1 MVSTIRVL
9 FSGVWMGLGAHPT
22 LSFIVKPENMFT
34 VRQETNTHRR
44 WRGLYPR
51 RVVGV

>member
-22 LSFIVKPENMFT
+22 LSLKY
-34 VRQETNTHRR
+34 RETNDQNTSFSAYYFSDDRVR
-44 WRGLYPR
+44 WL
-51 RVVGV
+51 